1 MTRMLTLLPFALVS
15 AASVAASNDDW
26 PSYNRDLASNRYS
39 PLNAIT
45 TANAAKLQPVCTYD
59 TGDETSFQTG
69 PIVVDGKLFATTEF
83 DIFALDPATCKLLW
97 RQHEE
102 YKSASPLK
110 VNRGAAYLD
119 GKLFRG
125 TQDGRVIAYA
135 AQDGKKL
142 WETRI
147 ADPAKGETVPA
158 APIAANGMVYVG
170 NAGGDNFGVKGRI
183 YGIDAATGKI
193 AWEFF
198 MVPRGSDRS
207 YFSDGAGQT
216 APEQNTWKNPPGVPI
231 TGGATWTSYTLDAGN
246 GLLYVPGGNPAPDF
260 VPALRPGDNLYT
272 DSIVVLDAKTGAYK
286 THYQLVKNDR
296 HDYDASNAPA
306 IVRTKSGKT
315 IVAIAPKDGHLYA
328 FDIASGKNLYKTP
341 TTTVKNTDAPITES
355 GTHVCPGTQG
365 GSEWN
370 GAAYDPDTNLLYVG
384 AVDWCVTLKASKA
397 AAEQSKQGEPFSGE
411 TDKQHAFGQ
420 LDPQDTWAGWIT
432 AVDADSGTVAWKH
445 KTAAPV
451 MSGVTPTAGGIVFV
465 GDMMGALLALDAK
478 SGNVVWQ
485 YKLDG
490 AAGGGIVTYNAAG
503 KQLVAVAAGMTSP
516 IWPTPKTTGKIVVF
530 GVP

>member
-1 MTRMLTLLPFALVS
+1 MPGILAVLPL
-15 AASVAASNDDW
+15 AAAVAAASNSDW

-45 TANAAKLQPVCTYD
+45 KDNASKLQQVCSYD
-59 TGDETSFQTG
+59 TGDQTSFQTG
-69 PIVVDGKLFATTEF
+69 PIVVDGKLIATTQF

-97 RQHEE
+97 RQHED
-102 YKSASPLK
+102 YKPASTLN

-125 TQDGRVIAYA
+125 TQDGRVIAYS
-135 AQDGKKL
+135 AQDGEKL

-170 NAGGDNFGVKGRI
+170 NAGGDNFGVKGRM

-198 MVPRGSDRS
+198 MVPRGDDRS
-207 YFSDGAGQT
+207 YIGAT
-216 APEQNTWKNPPGVPI
+216 TETPPEQKTWKNAPGVPI
-231 TGGATWTSYTLDAGN
+231 TGGATWTTYTLDADAGM
-246 GLLYVPGGNPAPDF
+246 LYVPGGNPAPDF
-260 VPALRPGDNLYT
+260 VPSLRPGDNLYT

-286 THYQLVKNDR
+286 AHYQLVKNDT
-296 HDYDASNAPA
+296 HDYDASTAPA
-306 IVRTKSGKT
+306 IVTTKGGKK

-341 TTTVKNTDAPITES
+341 TTTISNTDAPVTEA
-355 GTHVCPGTQG
+355 GTYVCPGTQG

-397 AAEQSKQGEPFSGE
+397 AAEQSKQGEPYSGSP
-411 TDKQHAFGQ
+411 DKKHEFGE
-420 LDPQDTWAGWIT
+420 LDPQDKWAGWIT
-432 AVDADSGTVAWKH
+432 AVDADSGKVAWKH
-445 KTAAPV
+445 KAAAPV

-465 GDMMGALLALDAK
+465 GDMMGALMALDAK
-478 SGNVVWQ
+478 SGDVVWQ
-485 YKLDG
+485 HKLDG
-490 AAGGGIVTYNAAG
+490 AAGGGIITYDAGG
-503 KQLVAVAAGMTSP
+503 KQLVAVASGMTSP
-516 IWPTPKTTGKIVVF
+516 IWPSPKTTAKVVVF